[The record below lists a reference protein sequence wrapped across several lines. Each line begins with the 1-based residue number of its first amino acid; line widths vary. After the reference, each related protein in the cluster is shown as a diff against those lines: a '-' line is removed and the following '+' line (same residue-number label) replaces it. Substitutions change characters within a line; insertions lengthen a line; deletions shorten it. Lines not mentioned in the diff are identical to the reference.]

1 MLLLR
6 RRRVKNPLRLRA
18 FKEELLKLYYKF
30 KMDVEAVCEKH
41 GAEINY
47 WYSPSSIP
55 QPKFVINGF
64 GFDADQLFNEEDSL
78 TKLFSKEGKSRKHV

>member
-1 MLLLR
+1 M
-6 RRRVKNPLRLRA
+6 KNPLRLRA
-18 FKEELLKLYYKF
+18 FKEELLVSYHKF
-30 KMDVEAVCEKH
+30 KKDIEALCKKH

-64 GFDADQLFNEEDSL
+64 GFDADQLFNEENSL
-78 TKLFSKEGKSRKHV
+78 AKLFSREGKRRKHV

>member
-30 KMDVEAVCEKH
+30 KMNVETVCEKH

-55 QPKFVINGF
+55 QPKFVINGV
-64 GFDADQLFNEEDSL
+64 GFDADQLVNEQDSL

>member
-1 MLLLR
+1 MLRSR

-18 FKEELLKLYYKF
+18 FKEDLLQLYHKF

-41 GAEINY
+41 GVKINY

-78 TKLFSKEGKSRKHV
+78 AKLFSKEGKSRKHV

>member
-1 MLLLR
+1 MLLSK

-18 FKEELLKLYYKF
+18 FKEELLKLYHKF
-30 KMDVEAVCEKH
+30 KMNVETVCEKH

-55 QPKFVINGF
+55 QPKFVINGV

-78 TKLFSKEGKSRKHV
+78 AKLFSKEGKSRKHV